1 MDWIAKLINILKIPL
16 RILLPAACIFSG
28 FLLFSNDE
36 FLGKMNLLSWSN
48 ENGFIFGLLFLI
60 SLSFIL
66 VYLFAFI
73 INQSK
78 YIWAKV
84 TLDRSNIKKIIELNI
99 TEQTILAQLYNAPA
113 YTAQYDYNQPII
125 KGLVSR
131 NYLYGGHQTVATS
144 IFSNKLPVNLTLQ
157 PFVWKTLDKYL
168 PIFKENIINLD
179 NKLSRVKNKKRK
191 ERIQNTKENI
201 QDFCDL
207 FDGKRFG

>member
-36 FLGKMNLLSWSN
+36 VLGKMNLLSWSN

-78 YIWAKV
+78 YIWTKV

-179 NKLSRVKNKKRK
+179 NKLSRIKNKKRK

-201 QDFCDL
+201 QAFCDL